1 MPLGFDLPLEALGTY
16 TGRNPRPA
24 DFDAFWTSALDELE
38 RTPAKAELI
47 PAAISAPRGVAKHA
61 VFAEYFDLWFTGVGG
76 SRIHAKVIRPVGEAA
91 TRRAGTNG
99 KGPAVLQFHGYS
111 VDCGDWQSNLGLAA
125 TGFTVANLDC
135 RGQGGLS
142 EDSGGVSGNT
152 LNGHIIRGLTDAVN
166 GKPEKLLYR
175 SIFLDTVRLARIV
188 MGMDGVDP
196 QRVGAT
202 GWSQGGGLTL
212 ACAALEPRIARAAPV
227 YPFLSDYKRVWEM
240 DLAKEAYAELAEWFR
255 HCDPLHTRENEVFE
269 ALGYIDVQHLASRI
283 KAQVFMGTGLMDT
296 VCPPSTQFAAYN
308 RIQVRKDRLLYPDF
322 GHEDLPGHN
331 DRILAFL
338 LGL

>member
-1 MPLGFDLPLEALGTY
+1 MPLGFDLPLEVLSAY
-16 TGRNPRPA
+16 IGRNPRPD
-24 DFDAFWTSALDELE
+24 DFDDFWTSALEELE
-38 RTPAKAELI
+38 RIPAHAELL
-47 PAAISAPRGVAKHA
+47 PAAFSAPGGEGKHGC
-61 VFAEYFDLWFTGVGG
+61 FAEYFDLWFTGVGG
-76 SRIHAKVIRPVGEAA
+76 ARIHAKVVRPVGEAA
-91 TRRAGTNG
+91 TRRAGTNR
-99 KGPAVLQFHGYS
+99 KGPALLRFHGYS
-111 VDCGDWQSNLGLAA
+111 VDSGDWQSNLGLAA

-152 LNGHIIRGLTDAVN
+152 LNGHIIRGLTDAIN

-175 SIFLDTVRLARIV
+175 SIFLDTVRLAHIV

-240 DLAKEAYAELAEWFR
+240 DLAKEAYAELTEWFR
-255 HCDPLHTRENEVFE
+255 HSDPLHKRETEVFR
-269 ALGYIDVQHLASRI
+269 ALGYIDVQYLAPRI

-308 RIQVRKDRLLYPDF
+308 RIQTKKSQLLYPDF

-331 DRILAFL
+331 DRILDFF